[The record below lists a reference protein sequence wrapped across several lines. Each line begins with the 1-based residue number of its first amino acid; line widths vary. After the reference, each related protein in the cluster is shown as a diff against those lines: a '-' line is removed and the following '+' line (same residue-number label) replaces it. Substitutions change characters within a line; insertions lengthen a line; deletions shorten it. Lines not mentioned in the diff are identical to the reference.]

1 MAKQQGWLRKKKYAD
16 GMTWLFCYQMTR
28 QADGK
33 RVENSKRVGLVAD
46 FPAETAAWM
55 EVGRLG
61 LQKYMDGSIRNE
73 PTFKQIAE
81 HWRLHELRRE
91 GIIGRKAEE
100 TADRDEHNLDRFI
113 LPRWGEWLAGS
124 IKPTEVESWFE
135 TLASTPQ
142 GGKRKP
148 LKWPTIEK
156 INSVMSQIYGHAQ
169 RHGLIPTEVMMN
181 PFRHPK
187 FGGAR
192 CKTQSDYEAKVV
204 TPEQMV
210 AILAELDGSETRL
223 EWTLALVH
231 AATALRPEEC
241 FALQWRDIDYEGSQI
256 LVRRAWSKGKET
268 SGKTKGSMKPVAMHP
283 ALAGYLQEWRN
294 ESPYSKDGDWIF
306 PSFREK
312 GKIPRAAS
320 CCGKD
325 YLRPAAVA
333 AGLIAKEDRSR
344 FGWHNLRHSL
354 ATFFGS
360 NEVPL
365 STIQSML
372 RHAKPQTTAR
382 YIHAVNSKQVEAQG
396 KFLDA
401 IKLGAKRSTQAA

>member
-16 GMTWLFCYQMTR
+16 GMTWLYCFQTTR
-28 QADGK
+28 QSDDK
-33 RVENSKRVGLVAD
+33 RVENSKRVGLVVD
-46 FPAETAAWM
+46 FPTQSAAWM

-61 LQKYMDGSIRNE
+61 LQKHMDGSTDE

-81 HWRLHELRRE
+81 HWRMHELRKE
-91 GIIGRKAEE
+91 GIIGRKADE
-100 TADRDEHNLDRFI
+100 TADRDEHNLDTFI
-113 LPRWGEWLAGS
+113 IPRWAERTAGS
-124 IKPTEVESWFE
+124 IKPTEVEAWFE
-135 TLASTPQ
+135 ILASTPQ
-142 GGKRKP
+142 GRKRKP

-169 RHGLIPTEVMMN
+169 RHGLIPAEMIFN

-204 TPEQMV
+204 APEQMI
-210 AILAELDGSETRL
+210 AILKQLDRPETKL

-241 FALQWRDIDYEGSQI
+241 FALQWRDIDPTNNQI
-256 LVRRAWSKGKET
+256 LVQRAWSKGRATE
-268 SGKTKGSMKPVAMHP
+268 GKTKGSMKPVAMHP
-283 ALAGYLQEWRN
+283 ALYEFLNEWRK
-294 ESPYSKDGDWIF
+294 ESCYNLDDDWVF
-306 PSFREK
+306 ASSREK
-312 GKIPRAAS
+312 GRVPRAAS
-320 CCGKD
+320 TCGKH

-333 AGLIAKEDRSR
+333 AGVIDKDDRSR

-360 NEVPL
+360 NEVHP
-365 STIQSML
+365 SVIQTML
-372 RHAKPQTTAR
+372 RHTKPQTTAR
-382 YIHAVNSKQVEAQG
+382 YIHSVNSKQVEAQG
-396 KFLDA
+396 KYLDA
-401 IKLGAKRSTQAA
+401 IKLGKDGKEAA